1 MGLFLYFIL
10 KKLKSLKSMPGHH
23 ASENVYYLI
32 PGWDCLS
39 IDYCIQFGSDR
50 QKNKK
55 TRKSKKRNI
64 NRKSQIF
71 FIVHQNNFQPPNS
84 NMAAFVILRHHVNIL
99 VTILINPTIFLMIF
113 SFSSSL
119 NYLCILD
126 TTLKSTNGKKLSIF
140 FSRKFI
146 SL

>member
-1 MGLFLYFIL
+1 MKKMGLFLYIIL
-10 KKLKSLKSMPGHH
+10 KKLKSLKIMPGHH

-32 PGWDCLS
+32 PGWDCLQ

-55 TRKSKKRNI
+55 TGKSKKNRNI

-119 NYLCILD
+119 NIFAYWTQL
-126 TTLKSTNGKKLSIF
+126 LKVQMERN
-140 FSRKFI
+140 
-146 SL
+146 